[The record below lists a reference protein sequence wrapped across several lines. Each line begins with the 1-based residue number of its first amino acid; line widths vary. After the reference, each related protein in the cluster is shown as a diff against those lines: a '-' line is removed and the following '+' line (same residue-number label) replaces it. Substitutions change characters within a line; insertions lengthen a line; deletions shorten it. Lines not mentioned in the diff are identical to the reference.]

1 MYNIIPLI
9 LILLSVGVIV
19 LIIAR
24 KFPVLANIDVEN
36 IPEEKE
42 KRFKE
47 KIISNRLK
55 RSVTMWSSKFIR
67 LLRPIW
73 QAMSDFLKWA
83 FRKLHELKENYQNEP
98 ILKGSGTA
106 RRIDDLFGEMEEL
119 IKINDYEGGEK
130 KLIEII
136 NLDNKNIEAFKRLG
150 LLYLER
156 KSFNEAKETFKHVL
170 KLTEG
175 KEGEIYFDLSL
186 AYKEMGDPVNALAD
200 INSALEL
207 EPNNPRYLDTLLDIS
222 IINKD
227 KVSAL
232 KAYKKL
238 KEADPEN
245 QKLADLKKQIDELS

>member
-9 LILLSVGVIV
+9 LILLSIGVIV
-19 LIIAR
+19 FITVR
-24 KFPVLANIDVEN
+24 KFPVLSNVDVEN

-55 RSVTMWSSKFIR
+55 RGVFKWSSRFIR
-67 LLRPIW
+67 LLGPIW
-73 QAMSDFLKWA
+73 QAIGNFFKWLMG
-83 FRKLHELKENYQNEP
+83 KLHEIKEGYKSEP
-98 ILKGSGTA
+98 ILKGSGA
-106 RRIDDLFGEMEEL
+106 LG
-119 IKINDYEGGEK
+119 KINELFEEAEDLMRKSDYEGEEK

-136 NLDNKNIEAFKRLG
+136 NLDNKNVEAFKRLG
-150 LLYLER
+150 SLYFER
-156 KSFNEAKETFKHVL
+156 KSFNEAAETFKHVL

-175 KEGEIYFDLSL
+175 KDSEIYFDLSL
-186 AYKEMGDPVNALAD
+186 AGKEMGDLVNALAN

-227 KVSAL
+227 KVLAF
-232 KAYKKL
+232 KAHKKL
-238 KEADPEN
+238 KEVNQEN
-245 QKLADLKKQIDELS
+245 QKLSELKKQIDELS